1 MHAQLEPDRSRL
13 ARLWPLLWLIWLP
26 YLGVPLAALVHARPA
41 PLYLAAALAGVALFV
56 ATYLWAAWRNDLS
69 HSAYPAPP
77 GVGRWRWGP
86 VAVLTGLSVALILG
100 DGSRWL
106 GLLIFT
112 GASVGGRFALGQA
125 LRLLAALV
133 VLTALLGALTH
144 DPRSDIEVV
153 AFWTGMAGV
162 LVIIV
167 NHLRLTNRALH
178 DAREENARLA
188 VEAERL
194 RIARDLHDLLGHS
207 LAHIALKSEM
217 AEAFVPTAPDQ
228 AVEAMGEVGEA
239 ARTALREVRAAV
251 AGYHLP
257 TLASELRG
265 AGEILAA
272 AGVTYRWEGQ
282 GIAVPPAAEA
292 VLAWALREGVTNVIR
307 HSRARHCV
315 VRIFQQEGMVGI
327 EVIDD
332 GRGGAQD
339 APLPAAAREGG
350 GNGLPGLRA
359 RVAALGG
366 SCAASPMPEGGFR
379 LSVLVPATTA
389 VRGGGARLPARA
401 TTGLE
406 RGG

>member
-1 MHAQLEPDRSRL
+1 V
-13 ARLWPLLWLIWLP
+13 WLP
-26 YLGVPLAALVHARPA
+26 YLGIPLTTLFHAHPA
-41 PLYLAAALAGVALFV
+41 PLHLGAALAGVALFV

-69 HSAYPAPP
+69 RGAYPAPSP
-77 GVGRWRWGP
+77 RGTGRWRWGP
-86 VAVLTGLSVALILG
+86 VAVLAGLSVALILG

-112 GASVGGRFALGQA
+112 SASVGGRFALGQA

-144 DPRSDIEVV
+144 DTLSDLGSA

-162 LVIIV
+162 LVIIL
-167 NHLRLTNRALH
+167 NHLHLTNRALH

-188 VEAERL
+188 VKAERL

-217 AEAFVPTAPDQ
+217 AEALVPTAPDQ
-228 AVEAMGEVGEA
+228 AAEAMGEVSEA
-239 ARTALREVRAAV
+239 ARTALQEVRAAV
-251 AGYHLP
+251 AGYHRP
-257 TLASELRG
+257 RLAGELRG

-272 AGVTYRWEGQ
+272 AGIAYRWEGQ
-282 GIAVPPAAEA
+282 GIDVPPAAEA

-315 VRIFQQEGMVGI
+315 VRICRQEGMVGI

-339 APLPAAAREGG
+339 APLPASAHEGG

-359 RVAALGG
+359 RVAGLGG
-366 SCAASPMPEGGFR
+366 SCVAGPTPEGGFR
-379 LSVLVPATTA
+379 LSVVVPATTA
-389 VRGGGARLPARA
+389 RPGDVARLPAQA
-401 TTGLE
+401 TAGRD